1 MILRV
6 LRMSSARP
14 ATLEQWLAHIEQQ
27 HPQAIA
33 MGLERVREVAQ
44 RMQLRRPA
52 EHCIVVG
59 GTNGKGSTVAF
70 IESIARAAEWKVA
83 ALTSDATSSWDSLLR
98 ISAAALTEKVT
109 ASVACGSHAL
119 MAHA

>member
-1 MILRV
+1 MSEILHQLISACR
-6 LRMSSARP
+6 LRTVSSSTCWVVTRRRECS
-14 ATLEQWLAHIEQQ
+14 TISRGLREMNG
-27 HPQAIA
+27 
-33 MGLERVREVAQ
+33 MGPSHTSGQ
-44 RMQLRRPA
+44 IRRS
-52 EHCIVVG
+52 CC
-59 GTNGKGSTVAF
+59 S
-70 IESIARAAEWKVA
+70 AAEWKVA